1 MPATPLFQIEDLHV
15 RAVGRDGGGAAGNGS
30 GGEILRGVDLT
41 VGAGEVHA
49 LMGPNGS
56 GKSTLANTLLGNPD
70 YEITQG
76 RILFQR
82 RRHLPV
88 GHRRPRQ
95 GRRVPRLPVPPDHRR
110 GSP

>member
-15 RAVGRDGGGAAGNGS
+15 RAVGRDGAGAAAGNGS

-76 RILFQR
+76 RILF
-82 RRHLPV
+82 
-88 GHRRPRQ
+88 
-95 GRRVPRLPVPPDHRR
+95 R
-110 GSP
+110 GDDISGWDTDVRGKAGVFLAF